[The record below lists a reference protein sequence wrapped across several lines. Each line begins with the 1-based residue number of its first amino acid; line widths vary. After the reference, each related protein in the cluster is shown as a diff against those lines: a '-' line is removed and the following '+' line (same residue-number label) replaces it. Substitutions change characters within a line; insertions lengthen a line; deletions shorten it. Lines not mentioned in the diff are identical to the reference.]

1 MRESH
6 EGQGPTW
13 TRKGREQSSV
23 SVVVLESRSSL
34 TAISHAFTLL
44 LLGLQEEVEY
54 CPLKEAV
61 VEGEQQG
68 PDTAQNDTPQ
78 SNEAPGLD
86 EPIFED
92 DQISETGN
100 GDELNAGRFNLS
112 FHAS

>member
-6 EGQGPTW
+6 EGQDPIW
-13 TRKGREQSSV
+13 IRKGREQSSV

-34 TAISHAFTLL
+34 TAISQAFTLL

-78 SNEAPGLD
+78 SNEGGLD
-86 EPIFED
+86 YLEHVNCTPRGVVSIVLE
-92 DQISETGN
+92 
-100 GDELNAGRFNLS
+100 
-112 FHAS
+112 